1 MVAAPVG
8 LATLV
13 VVLAVA
19 FRRSFGRRSSPLH
32 GGLTGGGCMA
42 WIGNTGPTVGQTR
55 DMLIAAVA
63 LAAVFLVVATV
74 THRRC

>member
-19 FRRSFGRRSSPLH
+19 FRRSFGRRSSAIL

-42 WIGNTGPTVGQTR
+42 WIGNTGPTVEQTR

-63 LAAVFLVVATV
+63 VTAVFLVVAAV